1 MHSVTVRY
9 PKELVAHV
17 RRQARQRGVAQSQIW
32 REIASIGAYRHETDN
47 EQLET
52 VLNLAIQTLCTTRR
66 LAGHIDE
73 SLVDLANVDAR
84 RSIESLRES

>member
-9 PKELVAHV
+9 PRELVAHV
-17 RRQARQRGVAQSQIW
+17 RRQVRRCGVAQSQVW
-32 REIASIGAYRHETDN
+32 RELAAIGAYRQEIDD

-52 VLNLAIQTLCTTRR
+52 VLNLTIQTLRTTRR

-73 SLVDLANVDAR
+73 SLIDLANVDAR
-84 RSIESLRES
+84 RAIESLRES